1 MVSATR
7 YVGEPVRRRED
18 LRMLT
23 GKGRYIDDV
32 KAPGMLYAAFVR
44 SPYPNAQVT
53 RIDVGPALECPG
65 VVAAFGWED
74 LVPAGN
80 ADAIQGTDGGL
91 YPPLAAGHVA
101 FVGDPVVIVCAESRA
116 EAEDGCEL
124 VSVDYEPLPAA
135 VTIDDSLAGTG
146 APVHPG
152 GSNLVGTTHAA
163 GSDDLDEAFRV
174 AACVVEENIVQ
185 HRYVACPMET
195 RGVMASW
202 QAFPPRMTISISTQG
217 AHAARDHFAAL
228 LKLPVHA
235 VRVLVG
241 DVGGAFGQKIQVGRE
256 EGAVVLAARLV
267 DRPIKWVEDRWE
279 NLIAAPHAREERGT
293 VSMALD
299 PDGTITAMRIE
310 HSENS
315 GSYGRVVGGDMVP
328 RLITGPYRIGKS
340 GGSTTRVRSNTSR
353 RLAYRGPWLFET
365 VAREM
370 LLEMAARRIGMD
382 PLELRRRNLLSAADM
397 PYTTPSGQ
405 VFSDVTPRETLE
417 QAVAMLDYE
426 GFRAEQAR
434 ERQRG
439 RYLGV
444 GFSVYIEPSAMP
456 FGLGATDS
464 CTIRIDPSG
473 KVQILTGANS
483 QGHSIETTMSQVVAE
498 GLGVDIE
505 DVIFV
510 NGDTDSV
517 PVGATTG
524 GSRNVVFGG
533 GAARLAAGEMR
544 ERLIS
549 IAADMMEA
557 APEDLEIE
565 SGAIF
570 VAGTPA
576 HRISVADVAARAYLA
591 PHRLP
596 AGLPPGLEITSRFTT
611 DGVTWSNAAHVCT
624 CEVDPLTGRV
634 TLLRYIVSEDCGVMI
649 NPKVVEGQICGG
661 VVQGIGG
668 VLLENFVYDGE
679 GNPLTTTMMDY
690 LLPTAADVPA
700 LEYGHL
706 ETPSRHAGGWKG
718 MGEGGA
724 IASPAAVVNAVADA
738 LSPFGVV
745 LTSQP
750 LSPDAIVA
758 ALAGAP
764 AASPPTVGAE
774 P

>member
-1 MVSATR
+1 MTVSATR

-18 LRMLT
+18 MRMLT

-32 KAPGMLYAAFVR
+32 KVPGMLYAAFLR
-44 SPYPNAQVT
+44 SPHPNARVT
-53 RIDVGPALECPG
+53 NVDIKPALGSPG
-65 VVAAFGWED
+65 VVAAFALAD
-74 LVPAGN
+74 LVPAGK
-80 ADAIQGTDGGL
+80 ADTILGIDGGL
-91 YPPLAAGHVA
+91 FPPLASGHVA
-101 FVGDPVVIVCAESRA
+101 FVGDPVAIVCAESRA

-124 VSVDYEPLPAA
+124 ILVDYEVMPAA
-135 VTIDDSLAGTG
+135 VTIDDGLSETG
-146 APVHPG
+146 PPVHPG
-152 GSNLVGTTHAA
+152 AANLVGTTRAA
-163 GSDDLDEAFRV
+163 ERDGLEEAFRD
-174 AACVVEENIVQ
+174 ASWVVEEEIAQ

-195 RGVMASW
+195 RGVVASW
-202 QAFPPRMTISISTQG
+202 QAFPPHMTIWISTQG

-228 LKLPVHA
+228 LELPAPA

-267 DRPIKWVEDRWE
+267 NRPIKWIEDRWE
-279 NLIAAPHAREERGT
+279 NLTAAPHAREERGT

-299 PDGTITAMRIE
+299 ADGIITALRIE
-310 HSENS
+310 HFENS

-328 RLITGPYRIGKS
+328 RLITGPYRVAAS
-340 GGSTTRVRSNTSR
+340 GGSTTRIRSNTSR

-365 VAREM
+365 VAREI
-370 LLEMAARRIGMD
+370 LIDIAARRIGMD
-382 PLELRRRNLLSAADM
+382 PLELRRRNLLDRGDL
-397 PYTTPSGQ
+397 PYTSPTGQ
-405 VFSDVTPRETLE
+405 IFDDVTPLQTLE
-417 QAVAMLDYE
+417 QAAAMLDYE
-426 GFRAEQAR
+426 DFRALQAR
-434 ERQRG
+434 EREKG

-444 GFSVYIEPSAMP
+444 GLSVYVEPTAMP

-473 KVQILTGANS
+473 KVQILTGVNS
-483 QGHSIETTMSQVVAE
+483 QGHSVETTMSQVVAE

-517 PVGATTG
+517 PIGATTG
-524 GSRNVVFGG
+524 GSRNAVFSG
-533 GAARLAAGEMR
+533 GAARMAAAEMR
-544 ERLIS
+544 ARLVA
-549 IAADMMEA
+549 IASDMMEA

-570 VAGTPA
+570 VRGTPA
-576 HRISVADVAARAYLA
+576 QQISVAEVAARAYLT
-591 PHRLP
+591 PHKLP
-596 AGLPPGLEITSRFTT
+596 AGLPPGLEITSRFAS
-611 DGVTWSNAAHVCT
+611 DGVTWSNAAHLCT
-624 CEVDPLTGRV
+624 CEVDPTTGQV
-634 TLLRYIVSEDCGVMI
+634 TLLRYIVSEDCGTMI

-668 VLLENFVYDGE
+668 VLLENFVYDDD

-700 LEYGHL
+700 IEYGHI

-724 IASPAAVVNAVADA
+724 IAAPAAVVNAVADA

-758 ALAGAP
+758 ALSG
-764 AASPPTVGAE
+764 STGSRSQTVG

>member
-32 KAPGMLYAAFVR
+32 KVPGMLYAAFVR
-44 SPYPNAQVT
+44 SPHPNATVT
-53 RIDVGPALECPG
+53 NVDVKPALGSPG
-65 VVAAFGWED
+65 VVAAFALAD

-80 ADAIQGTDGGL
+80 TEVVLGTDGGL
-91 YPPLAAGHVA
+91 YPPLAPGHVA
-101 FVGDPVVIVCAESRA
+101 FVGDPVAIVCAESRA

-124 VSVDYEPLPAA
+124 VSVDYDILPAV
-135 VTIDDSLAGTG
+135 VTIDDGLADDGP
-146 APVHPG
+146 PVHPG
-152 GSNLVGTTHAA
+152 TPNLVGTTRAA
-163 GSDDLDEAFRV
+163 ERDGLEQAF
-174 AACVVEENIVQ
+174 AAAAHVVEENIAQ

-195 RGVMASW
+195 RGVVAGW
-202 QAFPPRMTISISTQG
+202 QTFPPRMTIWISTQG

-228 LKLPVHA
+228 LKVPATA

-267 DRPIKWVEDRWE
+267 NRPVKWVEDRWE
-279 NLIAAPHAREERGT
+279 NLTAAPHAREERGT

-299 PDGTITAMRIE
+299 ADGTITAMRIV
-310 HSENS
+310 HFENS

-328 RLITGPYRIGKS
+328 RLITGPYRIGQS

-370 LLEMAARRIGMD
+370 LIDIAARRIGMD
-382 PLELRRRNLLSAADM
+382 PLELRRRNLLSAADV

-405 VFSDVTPRETLE
+405 VFDDVTPLETLE
-417 QAVAMLDYE
+417 QAAAILDYA
-426 GFRAEQAR
+426 GFRAEQDR
-434 ERQRG
+434 ERQNG

-444 GFSVYIEPSAMP
+444 GFSVYVEPTAMP
-456 FGLGATDS
+456 FGLGASDS

-473 KVQILTGANS
+473 QVQILTGVNS
-483 QGHSIETTMSQVVAE
+483 QGHSVETTMSQVVAE
-498 GLGVDIE
+498 GLGVDI
-505 DVIFV
+505 DNVVFV
-510 NGDTDSV
+510 NGDTDTV

-533 GAARLAAGEMR
+533 GAARLAAAEMR
-544 ERLIS
+544 DRIVT

-557 APEDLEIE
+557 APEDLEVS

-570 VAGTPA
+570 VKGTPA
-576 HRISVADVAARAYLA
+576 QQITVAEVAARAYLT
-591 PHRLP
+591 PHKLP
-596 AGLPPGLEITSRFTT
+596 AGLPPGLEVTSRFAS
-611 DGVTWSNAAHVCT
+611 DGVTWSNAAHACT
-624 CEVDPLTGRV
+624 CEVDPATGQV
-634 TLLRYIVSEDCGVMI
+634 TLLRYVVSEDCGVMI

-668 VLLENFVYDGE
+668 VLLENFVYDQD

-700 LEYGHL
+700 IEYGHIQ
-706 ETPSRHAGGWKG
+706 TPSRHPGGWKG

-724 IASPAAVVNAVADA
+724 IASPAAVVNAIADA

-758 ALAGAP
+758 ALSGVTEGAP
-764 AASPPTVGAE
+764 
-774 P
+774 

>member
-32 KAPGMLYAAFVR
+32 KVPGQLYAAFVR
-44 SPYPNAQVT
+44 SPHANARVT
-53 RIDVGPALECPG
+53 IVDVKPALESPG
-65 VVAAFGWED
+65 VVAAFALED
-74 LVPAGN
+74 LVSAGN
-80 ADAIQGTDGGL
+80 TDVILGTDGGL
-91 YPPLAAGHVA
+91 FPPLAPGHVA
-101 FVGDPVVIVCAESRA
+101 FVGDPVAIVCAESRA

-124 VSVDYEPLPAA
+124 VAVDYDVLPAA
-135 VTIDDSLAGTG
+135 VTIDDGLAPDGP
-146 APVHPG
+146 PVHPG
-152 GSNLVGTTHAA
+152 TPNLVGTTRAA
-163 GSDDLDEAFRV
+163 ERDGLDEAFQ
-174 AACVVEENIVQ
+174 AATWVVEENIAQ
-185 HRYVACPMET
+185 HRYVACPMEA
-195 RGVMASW
+195 RGVAASW
-202 QAFPPRMTISISTQG
+202 QDFPPHMTVWISTQG

-228 LKLPVHA
+228 LKVPPTS

-267 DRPIKWVEDRWE
+267 GRPVKWVEDRWE
-279 NLIAAPHAREERGT
+279 NLTAAPHAREERGT

-299 PDGTITAMRIE
+299 GDGTITAMRID
-310 HSENS
+310 HFENS
-315 GSYGRVVGGDMVP
+315 GSYGRVLAGDMVP
-328 RLITGPYRIGKS
+328 RLIAGPYRIEHS

-365 VAREM
+365 VAREILM
-370 LLEMAARRIGMD
+370 DIVARRIGMD
-382 PLELRRRNLLSAADM
+382 PLELRRRNLLRATDL

-405 VFSDVTPRETLE
+405 VFDDVTPRETLE
-417 QAVAMLDYE
+417 QAAAILDYE
-426 GFRAEQAR
+426 DFRALQAR
-434 ERQRG
+434 ERQKG
-439 RYLGV
+439 HYLGV
-444 GFSVYIEPSAMP
+444 GLSVYIEPSAMP
-456 FGLGATDS
+456 FGMGATDA

-473 KVQILTGANS
+473 QVQIMSGVNS
-483 QGHSIETTMSQVVAE
+483 QGHSVETTMSQVVAE
-498 GLGVDIE
+498 GLGVNIE
-505 DVIFV
+505 DVIFF
-510 NGDTDSV
+510 NGDTDTV
-517 PVGATTG
+517 PVGHTTG

-533 GAARLAAGEMR
+533 GAARLAAAEMR
-544 ERLIS
+544 DRIVT

-557 APEDLEIE
+557 APEDLEIS

-570 VAGTPA
+570 VKGTPA
-576 HRISVADVAARAYLA
+576 RQVSLASVAALAYLT
-591 PHRLP
+591 PHKLP

-611 DGVTWSNAAHVCT
+611 EGVTWSNATHACT
-624 CEVDPLTGRV
+624 CEVDPTTGRV
-634 TLLRYIVSEDCGVMI
+634 TLLRYIVSEDCGIMI

-661 VVQGIGG
+661 VVQGVGG
-668 VLLENFVYDGE
+668 VLLENFVYDQD

-700 LEYGHL
+700 IEYGHIQ
-706 ETPSRHAGGWKG
+706 TPSRHPGGWKG

-750 LSPDAIVA
+750 LSPDTIVA
-758 ALAGAP
+758 ALADA
-764 AASPPTVGAE
+764 VVE
-774 P
+774 PEP

>member
-32 KAPGMLYAAFVR
+32 KVPGMLYAAFVR
-44 SPYPNAQVT
+44 SPHANATVT
-53 RIDVGPALECPG
+53 GVDVKAAIGSPG
-65 VVAAFGWED
+65 VVAAFALAD
-74 LVPAGN
+74 LVAAGN
-80 ADAIQGTDGGL
+80 PDAILGTDGGQF
-91 YPPLAAGHVA
+91 PPLASGHVA
-101 FVGDPVVIVCAESRA
+101 FVGDPVAIVCAESRA

-124 VSVDYEPLPAA
+124 VSVDYDILPAT
-135 VTIDDSLAGTG
+135 VTIDDGLSDDGQ
-146 APVHPG
+146 PVHPG
-152 GSNLVGTTHAA
+152 TPNLVGTTRAREPD
-163 GSDDLDEAFRV
+163 GLEEAFR
-174 AACVVEENIVQ
+174 AAAHVVQEDIAQ

-195 RGVMASW
+195 RGAVASW
-202 QAFPPRMTISISTQG
+202 QEFPPRMTIWISTQG

-228 LKLPVHA
+228 LRVPANA

-256 EGAVVLAARLV
+256 ESAVVLAARLV
-267 DRPIKWVEDRWE
+267 NRPVKWVEDRWE
-279 NLIAAPHAREERGT
+279 NLTAAPHAREERGT

-299 PDGTITAMRIE
+299 ADGTITAMRID
-310 HSENS
+310 HFENS

-328 RLITGPYRIGKS
+328 RLITGPYRIEKS

-370 LLEMAARRIGMD
+370 LMDIAARRIGMD
-382 PLELRRRNLLSAADM
+382 PLELRRRNLLSTADL
-397 PYTTPSGQ
+397 PHPTPSGQ
-405 VFSDVTPRETLE
+405 VFDDITPLETLE
-417 QAVAMLDYE
+417 QAVAILGYE
-426 GFRAEQAR
+426 EFRSLQAR
-434 ERQRG
+434 ERPRG

-444 GFSVYIEPSAMP
+444 GFSVYVEPTAMP

-483 QGHSIETTMSQVVAE
+483 QGHSVETTMSQVVAE

-510 NGDTDSV
+510 NGDTDAV

-533 GAARLAAGEMR
+533 GAARQAAAEMR
-544 ERLIS
+544 ERIVA
-549 IAADMMEA
+549 IASDMMEA
-557 APEDLEIE
+557 APEDLEVE

-570 VAGTPA
+570 VKGTPA
-576 HRISVADVAARAYLA
+576 QQISVADVAARAYLT
-591 PHRLP
+591 PQKLP
-596 AGLPPGLEITSRFTT
+596 AGLPPGLEVTSRFAS
-611 DGVTWSNAAHVCT
+611 DGVTWSNAAHACT
-624 CEVDPLTGRV
+624 CEVDTATGRV
-634 TLLRYIVSEDCGVMI
+634 TLLRYIVSEDCGRMI

-668 VLLENFVYDGE
+668 VLLENFVYDE
-679 GNPLTTTMMDY
+679 DGNPLTTTMMDY
-690 LLPTAADVPA
+690 LLPSAADVPA
-700 LEYGHL
+700 IEYGHL
-706 ETPSRHAGGWKG
+706 ETPSRHPGGWKG

-724 IASPAAVVNAVADA
+724 IAAPAAVVNAVADA

-758 ALAGAP
+758 ALSGATRP
-764 AASPPTVGAE
+764 
-774 P
+774 

>member
-18 LRMLT
+18 MRMLT

-32 KAPGMLYAAFVR
+32 KVPGLLYAAFVR
-44 SPYPNAQVT
+44 SPHPNARVT
-53 RIDVGPALECPG
+53 NVDVKPALGSPG
-65 VVAAFGWED
+65 VVAAFALDD
-74 LVPAGN
+74 LVRAGN
-80 ADAIQGTDGGL
+80 TDVILGTDGGL
-91 YPPLAAGHVA
+91 FPPLASGHVA
-101 FVGDPVVIVCAESRA
+101 FVGDPVAIVCAESRA

-124 VSVDYEPLPAA
+124 ISVDYDVLPAA
-135 VTIDDSLAGTG
+135 VTIDEGLSEDGPA
-146 APVHPG
+146 VHPG
-152 GSNLVGTTHAA
+152 APNLVGTTRAA
-163 GSDDLDEAFRV
+163 ERDGLDEAFQ
-174 AACVVEENIVQ
+174 AAAWVVEESITQ

-195 RGVMASW
+195 RGVVASW
-202 QAFPPRMTISISTQG
+202 QDFPPRMTIWISTQG

-228 LKLPVHA
+228 LKVPATA

-267 DRPIKWVEDRWE
+267 SRPVKWIEDRWE
-279 NLIAAPHAREERGT
+279 NLTAAPHAREERGT

-299 PDGTITAMRIE
+299 PDGTITAMRID
-310 HSENS
+310 HFENS

-328 RLITGPYRIGKS
+328 RLITGPYRIKHS
-340 GGSTTRVRSNTSR
+340 AGSTTRVRSNTSR

-370 LLEMAARRIGMD
+370 LMDIAARRIGMD
-382 PLELRRRNLLSAADM
+382 PLELRRRNMLSSADL

-405 VFSDVTPRETLE
+405 VFDDVTPLETLE
-417 QAVAMLDYE
+417 QAAEILEYDD
-426 GFRAEQAR
+426 FRALQAR

-444 GFSVYIEPSAMP
+444 GFSVYVEPTAMP

-464 CTIRIDPSG
+464 CTLRIDPSG
-473 KVQILTGANS
+473 QVQILTGVNS
-483 QGHSIETTMSQVVAE
+483 QGHSVETTMSQVVAE
-498 GLGVDIE
+498 GLGVNID
-505 DVIFV
+505 DVVFI
-510 NGDTDSV
+510 NGDTDTV

-533 GAARLAAGEMR
+533 GAARLAAAEMR
-544 ERLIS
+544 DLLVT
-549 IAADMMEA
+549 IASDMMEA

-570 VAGTPA
+570 VKGTPA
-576 HRISVADVAARAYLA
+576 QQISLAEVAARAYLT
-591 PHRLP
+591 PHKLP
-596 AGLPPGLEITSRFTT
+596 AGMRPGLEVTSRFAS

-624 CEVDPLTGRV
+624 CEVDPATGQV

-668 VLLENFVYDGE
+668 VLLENFVYDQD

-690 LLPTAADVPA
+690 LLPTAADAAPI
-700 LEYGHL
+700 EYGHIQ
-706 ETPSRHAGGWKG
+706 TPSRHAGGWKG

-758 ALAGAP
+758 ALAGA
-764 AASPPTVGAE
+764 TE